1 MSYYNFKKITVVPT
15 AHDFTDVVLSK
26 TQRKTPTVVH
36 RHFKIGRIRAFYMR
50 KIKFT
55 QTNFTEKLTQILTEF
70 PKLEEV
76 HPFYADLM
84 NVLYDRDHYKLALG
98 QINTA
103 RHLVDNVARDYVR
116 LMKYGDSLYRC
127 KQLKRAALGRMATI
141 MKRQNQSLTY
151 LEQVRQHLSRLPSI
165 DPHTRTVIV
174 CGFPNVGKSSFINT
188 ITNADV
194 EVQPYAFTTKS
205 LYVGHTDYK
214 YLRWQVIDT
223 PGILDH
229 PLEER
234 NTIEMQAVTALAHL
248 RAAVLYVIDPSEQC
262 GHTLEAQKS
271 LFDNI
276 RPLFANKPLMVVAN
290 KTDVWKD
297 ALAPEKMAIVNDFE
311 TAMDGEKIK
320 EMSTKDDP
328 DSVQKVKTDACEI
341 LLQHR
346 VEQKFKTKKADGI
359 LNRIHVAEP
368 TARDKKARPAFIPA
382 KVLEI
387 RERKKAGM
395 DVDEEATDDEE
406 DAEEDFE
413 MNGTGASI
421 ITSKLKKKLK
431 TERDIE
437 LALGDDYVLDLQ
449 KNYDIPEDEKYDVIP
464 EVWNGKNV
472 ADYVDPDIMA
482 KLEELEKEE
491 ELREQS
497 GVYESEES
505 ESETEEMKEIREMA
519 SKIRVKKKIMK
530 IDQKIDGTK
539 KATLPRTSVAA
550 KRTRSVSRLKNEFTE
565 LGVDM
570 TETDGANFTKTDQR
584 GRSKS
589 RVAAKRAKMDVDGEE
604 AAAVENKKQQRGRSN
619 SRVTPRDKSGV
630 RDPEQQKKIKKMEK
644 KVQKKAFG
652 NLGKGG
658 ESDRHI
664 AVKKPRHLFAG
675 KRGMGKTDRR

>member
-15 AHDFTDVVLSK
+15 AKDFTDVVLSK

-174 CGFPNVGKSSFINT
+174 CGFPNVGKSSFINK

-290 KTDVWKD
+290 KTDVWKE
-297 ALAPEKMAIVNDFE
+297 ALAPEKMAIVNEFE

-346 VEQKFKTKKADGI
+346 VEQKFKTKKADGV

-395 DVDEEATDDEE
+395 DVDEEATDEE
-406 DAEEDFE
+406 EEADEDFE

-421 ITSKLKKKLK
+421 MTSKLKKKLK

-437 LALGDDYVLDLQ
+437 LAMGDDYILDLQ

-550 KRTRSVSRLKNEFTE
+550 KRTRSVSRLKSEFTE

>member
-1 MSYYNFKKITVVPT
+1 
-15 AHDFTDVVLSK
+15 
-26 TQRKTPTVVH
+26 
-36 RHFKIGRIRAFYMR
+36 
-50 KIKFT
+50 
-55 QTNFTEKLTQILTEF
+55 
-70 PKLEEV
+70 
-76 HPFYADLM
+76 
-84 NVLYDRDHYKLALG
+84 
-98 QINTA
+98 
-103 RHLVDNVARDYVR
+103 
-116 LMKYGDSLYRC
+116 MKYGDSLYRC

-276 RPLFANKPLMVVAN
+276 RPLFANKPLLVVAN

-297 ALAPEKMAIVNDFE
+297 ALAPEKMAIVNEFE
-311 TAMDGEKIK
+311 LAMDGERIK

-328 DSVQKVKTDACEI
+328 DSVQQVKTDACEI

-346 VEQKFKTKKADGI
+346 VEQKFKTKKADGV

-368 TARDKKARPAFIPA
+368 KARDKKVRPAFIPA

-395 DVDEEATDDEE
+395 DVDEDATDDEE
-406 DAEEDFE
+406 EEEDME
-413 MNGTGASI
+413 MNGSGSI
-421 ITSKLKKKLK
+421 ITQKLKKKLK

-437 LALGDDYVLDLQ
+437 LAMGDDYILDLQ
-449 KNYDIPEDEKYDVIP
+449 KNYDIPDEEKYDVIP

-497 GVYESEES
+497 GVYESDES

-539 KATLPRTSVAA
+539 KPTLPRTSLAA
-550 KRTRSVSRLKNEFTE
+550 KRTRSVSRLKSEFTE

-570 TETDGANFTKTDQR
+570 TDTDGANFTKSDR

-589 RVAAKRAKMDVDGEE
+589 RVAAKRSKMDVDEGGDD

-619 SRVTPRDKSGV
+619 SRVTPRDQSGV
-630 RDPEQQKKIKKMEK
+630 RDPEQRKKIKKMEK
-644 KVQKKAFG
+644 KVQQKAFG
-652 NLGKGG
+652 NLGKSG